1 MKTPFTNFYILQIL
15 LQIGFLYTREIIFN
29 PLPISSI
36 QVSSIDKYTAFYLEV
51 TEDNKWAF
59 LSRIQG
65 GICVI
70 SLEDI
75 QQPTLVNIIKTK
87 GAYDMKIRQNYLFV
101 SDLVDGLI
109 IFDII
114 DPSNPQRIYTL
125 SNPMQSYSLT
135 VTKDMKTLFLIGSGI
150 VYCYNIENV
159 KNPVLLSKAGISTP
173 ITNKINLD
181 ETESLLAVSN
191 HVAGLQI
198 IDVRNKNDIKLRASQ
213 LTASKVFD
221 SLFIPGNS
229 IVYAVDSY
237 FGIYAAPIQGILA
250 IPMDKNDLYP
260 LNFQIIYQSPLF
272 IMSIVMTKIGDYFI
286 LGFRSVGLKLFK
298 IVDQDYFSPQ
308 YVQDINGGQMCYKLI
323 LSSNEKYLFASN
335 GLSLVIY
342 QSDQPHIN
350 KDFPNLFNNF
360 QSNVVGG
367 FNDPWP
373 WEIFC
378 FSDSKHVIIAGG
390 SNSTFIF
397 SIDNPYQP
405 ELITKIPSQQGAA
418 YDGLTLLYDQQPQSI
433 LYLGL
438 SQLGFYVY
446 DISDLKNPIQK
457 KHIIPSSVIND
468 SDGIHVNRDNSL
480 LIIAN
485 GSIGISVY
493 NIKDDKFNPK
503 LAGEFINTDKYKCTF
518 EKCAVNKKS
527 DYIFCACRE
536 QGVVIFSYQDEQVIP
551 ISIIQRVG
559 TEYPIL
565 SADETYLFAAAGF
578 QGLVIADIQDKLN
591 PKIVS
596 TLTVDGQAQTIH
608 FLPQFD
614 QKYILVSQMEKG
626 QLTVINIEDYS
637 NPYIFSKVSN
647 PRESSSSF
655 CITPD
660 NNSVYFIG
668 DMGLRY
674 IPIQTSLK
682 IHTQI
687 SVLTVNSSGRSFY
700 QLLNRGQKIKVGQN
714 VQIVFVPLEIN
725 RDIKFSQVFYYRNY
739 ENKNLPSW
747 MNFLSSQ
754 KTILIK
760 VDKEGAL
767 NTFSTEKNGENVLI
781 LEVFQEVL
789 ASDFVNQVIN
799 QKIANAIIIALKI
812 KGVLST
818 YNFLDTNFDPNQFD
832 YLDFYN
838 TDIIKDPQTD
848 GKIQAYIRQILTF
861 SKVSYPIRFFI
872 ETSLQFNY
880 KTFKQENIDLFST
893 PSYQIIVYFSVNQKA
908 KFIRKTFEGVLAS
921 FSDDLSSL
929 KIEGPTTKVNQIVSL
944 QIQIANLTSNFNE
957 IIFEGSISDSSNY
970 DIQFKESFSVFQNFI
985 YLNNPVTLN
994 QSSSLQV
1001 QFNKMYSNGE
1011 ASVESKFQFSF
1022 DINTFLDLDKQKIT
1036 YKAYIVTDS
1045 SSVPIEIVQTSNLWI
1060 EFNSQT
1066 LTFSG
1071 FKSISSFLST
1081 ERIKVVA
1088 SDGFT
1093 EVSDQFTIYFNQ
1105 LTFMYIMQLIFQIVG
1120 PIFGILGIWKY
1131 RSNIYQIF
1139 MESSYLYSNDIA
1151 IVGDLYK
1158 KQIILFDDVQ
1168 NNAKQLWK
1176 ALNKQNKSLE
1186 KEIFSQYSQQ
1196 NSINI
1201 SEIIKQMHQI
1211 FDKNHKIYSNL
1222 DPREFD
1228 FEDGR
1233 LFRTIR
1239 GYVIKIL
1246 LSKDKFTT
1254 QLLEL
1259 LKREGI
1265 KKYSKNDW
1273 YKKYVQIAPS
1283 FEANQFRIMNKTL
1296 ENTPLQQNVRYKG
1309 EINKFDLNDNIQT
1322 INNPYCEENEGK
1334 KNIYKLR
1341 NNDQDDDVFE
1351 YKNLNP
1357 FPQIIINITS
1367 LNEEIK
1373 KQNQK
1378 QYDSYLLQECIISEA
1393 LGIKHNFFQISPNK
1407 GESIMAHPHQINNIT
1422 AYKKDNGCCL
1432 TLRKILKDDYRRIGL
1447 TINNPLPKWLN
1458 CEIMDGI
1465 IHIWGIPK
1473 AKDEPEIQIRI
1484 MNEYLFPVFSFTIL
1498 IKDKEGGDLRD
1509 KKYVKDK
1516 DQQKRRQK
1524 SETLQKEKSAFSY
1537 VLNSNKQ
1544 GFSLAQNQDQEIKI
1558 EFTKSL
1564 YQNILKSNFGI
1575 KQLDQKDNE
1584 KQISVDLQL
1593 NQINNNQDKIENQN
1607 ACDIQ
1612 INPLNH
1618 SILSNVPDENVL
1630 NIDQTLQAPN
1640 TLTNRNLDSKEQL
1653 LLQNKARINQLYSI
1667 EDHIQ
1672 SLSSKQVLQ
1681 NKQNKNLTLQN
1692 SNQ

>member
-1 MKTPFTNFYILQIL
+1 MKSLIINISLIFFQIA
-15 LQIGFLYTREIIFN
+15 FLYAREIIFN
-29 PLPISSI
+29 PQPISSFS
-36 QVSSIDKYTAFYLEV
+36 VSSIDKFTAFYQEV

-75 QQPTLVNIIKTK
+75 QQPTLVTIIKTK

-101 SDLVDGLI
+101 SDLEEGLI
-109 IFDII
+109 IFDIK
-114 DPSNPQRIYTL
+114 DPSNPQKIYTL
-125 SNPMQSYSLT
+125 PTPMQSYSLT
-135 VTKDMKTLFLIGSGI
+135 VTKDMKTLFLIGNGI
-150 VYCYNIENV
+150 VYCYNIQDI
-159 KNPVLLSKAGISTP
+159 KNPVLLSKAGVSTP
-173 ITNKINLD
+173 ITNKIKLD

-198 IDVRNKNDIKLRASQ
+198 IDVRNKNNIKLRASQ
-213 LTASKVFD
+213 ITASKVFD
-221 SLFIPGNS
+221 SLFMPGNS
-229 IVYAVDSY
+229 VVYAVDSY
-237 FGIYAAPIQGILA
+237 FGLYASPIQGILD
-250 IPMDKNDLYP
+250 IPMEKDDLFP
-260 LNFQIIYQSPLF
+260 LNLQIIYQSPLF
-272 IMSIVMTKIGDYFI
+272 IMSIDMTKIGDYFI

-298 IVDQDYFSPQ
+298 IVDQQYFSPQ
-308 YVQDINGGQMCYKLI
+308 YIQDIDGGQMCYKLI

-342 QSDQPHIN
+342 QSDQPQIN

-367 FNDPWP
+367 FKDPWP

-378 FSDSKHVIIAGG
+378 FNDNKHVIIAGG
-390 SNSTFIF
+390 TDSTFIF

-405 ELITKIPSQQGAA
+405 ELITKIPSIEGAA

-468 SDGIHVNRDNSL
+468 SDGVLVNRDNSI
-480 LIIAN
+480 LIIGN

-503 LAGEFINTDKYKCTF
+503 LAGEFINTDQYKCTF
-518 EKCAVNKKS
+518 EKCAVSKQS

-536 QGVVIFSYQDEQVIP
+536 QGVVIFSYQDQKVTP
-551 ISIIQRVG
+551 VSIIQRVG

-565 SADETYLFAAAGF
+565 SADETHLFTSAGF
-578 QGLVIADIQDKLN
+578 QGLVIADIQDKFN

-647 PRESSSSF
+647 PHESSSSF

-660 NNSVYFIG
+660 NNSLYFIG

-687 SVLTVNSSGRSFY
+687 SVLTVNSSGKSFY
-700 QLLNRGQKIKVGQN
+700 QLVTNGQKLKVGQN
-714 VQIVFVPLEIN
+714 VQMVFVPLEVN

-739 ENKNLPSW
+739 ENKNLPTW
-747 MNFLSSQ
+747 MNFLSNQ
-754 KTILIK
+754 KTIEIT

-789 ASDFVNQVIN
+789 FSDFINEIIN
-799 QKIANAIIIALKI
+799 QKMANAIISTLRV
-812 KGVLST
+812 KGVIST

-838 TDIIKDPQTD
+838 SDIVKDPNTD
-848 GKIQAYIRQILTF
+848 NKIQAYVKQILTF

-872 ETSLQFNY
+872 ESSLKFNY

-893 PSYQIIVYFSVNQKA
+893 PSYQIIVYFSINQKA

-929 KIEGPTTKVNQIVSL
+929 KIEGPSIKVNQIVSS
-944 QIQIANLTSNFNE
+944 QIQIANLTTNFDE
-957 IIFEGSISDSSNY
+957 IIFQGSVSDSSNY
-970 DIQFKESFSVFQNFI
+970 DINFEESFSVFQDFI

-994 QSSSLQV
+994 QSSLLQQ
-1001 QFNKMYSNGE
+1001 QFNKAYSNGE
-1011 ASVESKFQFSF
+1011 ASVESKFQFTF
-1022 DINTFLDLDKQKIT
+1022 DINTFNDLDKQQLT

-1045 SSVPIEIVQTSNLWI
+1045 NSLPQEIVQVSNLWI
-1060 EFNSQT
+1060 EFNPQT
-1066 LTFSG
+1066 LTFTG

-1105 LTFMYIMQLIFQIVG
+1105 LTFTYTMQLIFQIVG

-1131 RSNIYQIF
+1131 RSNIYQLF
-1139 MESSYLYSNDIA
+1139 MQSYYLYSSDIV
-1151 IVGDLYK
+1151 IVGELYK
-1158 KQIILFDDVQ
+1158 KQIVLFDDVQ
-1168 NNAKQLWK
+1168 NHARQLWK
-1176 ALNKQNKSLE
+1176 NLNKQNKNLQS
-1186 KEIFSQYSQQ
+1186 EIIFQYTQQ

-1201 SEIIKQMHQI
+1201 QTIMQQMHQI
-1211 FDKNHKIYSNL
+1211 FDQNHKIYSTL

-1228 FEDGR
+1228 FDDSR
-1233 LFRTIR
+1233 LSRTIR
-1239 GYVIKIL
+1239 GYVLKIL
-1246 LSKDKFTT
+1246 LDKDKFTT
-1254 QLLEL
+1254 QLLKF
-1259 LKREGI
+1259 LKKEGS

-1273 YKKYVQIAPS
+1273 YKNYIHIIPS
-1283 FEANQFRIMNKTL
+1283 YEANQFRIINKNG
-1296 ENTPLQQNVRYKG
+1296 ENTPLQSILRYKS
-1309 EINKFDLNDNIQT
+1309 EINKLSLNDNIQT
-1322 INNPYCEENEGK
+1322 LNNPQYEEKEAKN
-1334 KNIYKLR
+1334 NIYKLR
-1341 NNDQDDDVFE
+1341 NNELDEDIQE

-1357 FPQIIINITS
+1357 FPQIIIKIDC
-1367 LNEEIK
+1367 LNEDIK
-1373 KQNQK
+1373 KQNLK
-1378 QYDSYLLQECIISEA
+1378 QYDNYLLQEFIISEA
-1393 LGIKHNFFQISPNK
+1393 LGIKNNFFQISPNK
-1407 GESIMAHPHQINNIT
+1407 GESIIVYPHQINNIT
-1422 AYKKDNGCCL
+1422 AYKKYNGCCL
-1432 TLRKILKDDYRRIGL
+1432 TLKKMLKDDYRKIEL

-1458 CEIMDGI
+1458 CEIIDGI

-1484 MNEYLFPVFSFTIL
+1484 INEFLLPVYSFNIL

-1516 DQQKRRQK
+1516 DLQKRRQK
-1524 SETLQKEKSAFSY
+1524 SETQQKEKHISCTNGS
-1537 VLNSNKQ
+1537 VNQ
-1544 GFSLAQNQDQEIKI
+1544 GQDISPQNQNKDNKI
-1558 EFTKSL
+1558 QFTKSIF
-1564 YQNILKSNFGI
+1564 QNILKSNFST
-1575 KQLDQKDNE
+1575 KHLNQKDIE
-1584 KQISVDLQL
+1584 KQISVDFQF
-1593 NQINNNQDKIENQN
+1593 NDIYNNQDKQENKN

-1612 INPLNH
+1612 INPSNH
-1618 SILSNVPDENVL
+1618 SILSIIPDENMLSNDFTV
-1630 NIDQTLQAPN
+1630 QSPKTLINQ
-1640 TLTNRNLDSKEQL
+1640 NLESKEQL
-1653 LLQNKARINQLYSI
+1653 YTQNKIRINQLYSI

-1672 SLSSKQVLQ
+1672 ILSQKKMSQNNQSKISRQ
-1681 NKQNKNLTLQN
+1681 QN
-1692 SNQ
+1692 SNE

>member
-1 MKTPFTNFYILQIL
+1 MKSLQIRIYFLQIL
-15 LQIGFLYTREIIFN
+15 LQYACFYSREIIFN
-29 PLPISSI
+29 PQPISSI
-36 QVSSIDKYTAFYLEV
+36 QVSSIDKYTAFYQEV
-51 TEDNKWAF
+51 TDDNKWAF

-70 SLEDI
+70 SLQDI
-75 QQPTLVNIIKTK
+75 QQPTLVTIIKTK

-101 SDLVDGLI
+101 SDLEEGLL
-109 IFDII
+109 IFDIT
-114 DPSNPQRIYTL
+114 DPSVPQKIYTL
-125 SNPMQSYSLT
+125 STPMQSYSLT
-135 VTKDMKTLFLIGSGI
+135 VTKDMKTLFLIGNGI
-150 VYCYNIENV
+150 VYCYNIQDV
-159 KNPVLLSKAGISTP
+159 KNPVFLSKAGISTP
-173 ITNKINLD
+173 ITNKIKLD

-221 SLFIPGNS
+221 SLFLPGNS
-229 IVYAVDSY
+229 VVYAVDSY
-237 FGIYAAPIQGILA
+237 FGIYAASIQGILD
-250 IPMDKNDLYP
+250 IPMEKDDLFP
-260 LNFQIIYQSPLF
+260 LNFQIIYSSPLF
-272 IMSIVMTKIGDYFI
+272 IMSIDMTKIGDYFI

-298 IVDQDYFSPQ
+298 VVNQNYFSPQ
-308 YVQDINGGQMCYKLI
+308 YIQDIDGGQMCYKLI

-342 QSDQPHIN
+342 QSDSPQIN
-350 KDFPNLFNNF
+350 KDFPNLFNSF
-360 QSNVVGG
+360 QSNVISG

-378 FSDSKHVIIAGG
+378 FNDSKHVIIAGG
-390 SNSTFIF
+390 SDSTFIF

-405 ELITKIPSQQGAA
+405 ELITKIPSYQKAA
-418 YDGLTLLYDQQPQSI
+418 YDGLTLLYDQSPQTI

-468 SDGIHVNRDNSL
+468 SDGVHVNRDNTL
-480 LIIAN
+480 LIIGN

-503 LAGEFINTDKYKCTF
+503 LAGEFINTDQYKCTF
-518 EKCAVNKKS
+518 EKCAVNKQS

-536 QGVVIFSYQDEQVIP
+536 QGVVIFSYQDQKVIP
-551 ISIIQRVG
+551 VSIIQRVG

-565 SADETYLFAAAGF
+565 SADETHLFAAAGF
-578 QGLVIADIQDKLN
+578 QGLIIADIQDKFN

-596 TLTVDGQAQTIH
+596 TLTVDGQAQTIR

-647 PRESSSSF
+647 PHESSSSF

-674 IPIQTSLK
+674 LPIQTSLK

-687 SVLTVNSSGRSFY
+687 SVLTVNSSGKSFY
-700 QLLNRGQKIKVGQN
+700 QLVNRGQKLKVGQT
-714 VQIVFVPLEIN
+714 VQMVFVPLEVN
-725 RDIKFSQVFYYRNY
+725 RDIKISQVYYYRNY
-739 ENKNLPSW
+739 ENKNLPAW
-747 MNFLSSQ
+747 MNFLSSE
-754 KTILIK
+754 KTIQIN

-781 LEVFQEVL
+781 LEVFQEIL
-789 ASDFVNQVIN
+789 ISDFVSDVIS
-799 QKIANAIIIALKI
+799 QKIATAIMGALRI

-818 YNFLDTNFDPNQFD
+818 YNFLDSNFDPNKFD

-838 TDIIKDPQTD
+838 TDIIKDPKTD
-848 GKIQAYIRQILTF
+848 AKIQTSIKQILTF

-872 ETSLQFNY
+872 ESSLRFNY

-893 PSYQIIVYFSVNQKA
+893 PSYQIIVYFNINQKA

-929 KIEGPTTKVNQIVSL
+929 KIEGPSIKVNEIVSS
-944 QIQIANLTSNFNE
+944 QIQIANLTNNFNE
-957 IIFEGSISDSSNY
+957 IIFQGSVQDSSNY
-970 DIQFKESFSVFQNFI
+970 DIQFQENYLVFQNFI

-994 QSSSLQV
+994 QSSSLQQ
-1001 QFNKMYSNGE
+1001 QFNKAYSNGE
-1011 ASVESKFQFSF
+1011 ASVESKFQFTF
-1022 DINTFLDLDKQKIT
+1022 DINTFLDLDKQQII
-1036 YKAYIVTDS
+1036 YKAYVVTDS
-1045 SSVPIEIVQTSNLWI
+1045 SSAPLEIVQTSNLWI

-1066 LTFSG
+1066 MTFTG

-1081 ERIKVVA
+1081 ERIQVVA

-1093 EVSDQFTIYFNQ
+1093 EISDQFTIYFNQ
-1105 LTFMYIMQLIFQIVG
+1105 LPFSYTMQLIFQIVG
-1120 PIFGILGIWKY
+1120 PIFGILGVWKY

-1176 ALNKQNKSLE
+1176 ALNKQNKNLQ
-1186 KEIFSQYSQQ
+1186 KDIISQYSQQ

-1201 SEIIKQMHQI
+1201 SEIIKKMHQI
-1211 FDKNHKIYSNL
+1211 FDKNHKIYPNL

-1239 GYVIKIL
+1239 GYVLKIL
-1246 LSKDKFTT
+1246 LDKDKFTT
-1254 QLLEL
+1254 QLFKQ

-1273 YKKYVQIAPS
+1273 YKKYIHIIPS
-1283 FEANQFRIMNKTL
+1283 FEANQFKIINKNL
-1296 ENTPLQQNVRYKG
+1296 ENTPLQSIMRYKS
-1309 EINKFDLNDNIQT
+1309 EINKLNLNDFAA
-1322 INNPYCEENEGK
+1322 NNTPQYEESEGK
-1334 KNIYKLR
+1334 SNIYKLR
-1341 NNDQDDDVFE
+1341 NNEQEDDVQE

-1378 QYDSYLLQECIISEA
+1378 QYDSYLLQEFIISEA
-1393 LGIKHNFFQISPNK
+1393 LGINQNFFQISPNK
-1407 GESIMAHPHQINNIT
+1407 GESIIAYPHQINNIT

-1432 TLRKILKDDYRRIGL
+1432 TLRKVLKDDYRKIAL

-1484 MNEYLFPVFSFTIL
+1484 INEFLLPVYSFIIL

-1516 DQQKRRQK
+1516 DQQKKRQK
-1524 SETLQKEKSAFSY
+1524 SETQFKEKPGFSY
-1537 VLNSNKQ
+1537 IQNSIKQ
-1544 GFSLAQNQDQEIKI
+1544 GLPYSPKNQVQENKI
-1558 EFTKSL
+1558 EFTKSVF
-1564 YQNILKSNFGI
+1564 QNILKSNFCT
-1575 KQLDQKDNE
+1575 KQLNQTDIE
-1584 KQISVDLQL
+1584 KQISINLQQ
-1593 NQINNNQDKIENQN
+1593 NEINNNQDKQEPEN
-1607 ACDIQ
+1607 AHDIQ
-1612 INPLNH
+1612 INTLNH
-1618 SILSNVPDENVL
+1618 SISSNIPDENVFSVD
-1630 NIDQTLQAPN
+1630 NTIQSPK
-1640 TLTNRNLDSKEQL
+1640 TLTNRNLESKEQL
-1653 LLQNKARINQLYSI
+1653 YLQSKTKINQLYSI

-1672 SLSSKQVLQ
+1672 SLSSKQVWQ
-1681 NKQNKNLTLQN
+1681 SNQNKNIKLQS